1 MKEDFL
7 ETSDLI
13 GETTNYISVI
23 ANSEDAVID
32 KEIGDELPILVFRN
46 MVLLPGVAMPIT
58 VERSKSLSLIKKYDK
73 LKQPIG
79 VVAQIDSSVEEP
91 EEKDLYRVGT
101 VANILKVVTMPDGST
116 TALIN
121 GISRFEIEDFTQS
134 EPFFK
139 AKVHSLVDVEP
150 DKDDKTFK
158 ALMDTVKDTVNS
170 IIKRSS
176 RFSPEIMFALK
187 NMPNA
192 NSFVN
197 MLIYNF
203 NIPVE
208 EKQKLLEMSSV
219 VEKTLRTST
228 LLNEELQMVDLKNEI
243 QDKTKSE
250 LDKQQRDYFLQQQM
264 KSIQAELGDGVG
276 KELNDLKDKASKM
289 KWNDEVKAV
298 FEKELKK
305 LNNIHSMSPEY
316 SVQLNFLNTLV
327 DLPWGIYTKDNLSL
341 KNSQKVLDKDHF
353 GLEKVKERII
363 EYIAVLKL
371 KDNMKSPILCLVG
384 PPGVG
389 KTSLGKSIAKSLDR
403 KYVRMSLGGLRDE
416 AEIRGHRK
424 TYIGAMP
431 GRVIQNIRKAKSAN
445 PVFVLDEI
453 DKITSSSFNGDPQ
466 AAMLELLD
474 PEQNNAF
481 YDNFLEI
488 SFDLSRVMFIA
499 TANSLKDIPVAL
511 RDRMEIIDV
520 SGYILQEKLE
530 IAKRHLVPKQLEEHG
545 LKKGDVVLSDAI
557 IVSIIEGY
565 TKESGVR
572 GLERTIAKVI
582 RSTARYIAEKEAYDK
597 KITKEQLIKIL
608 GHPRF
613 EAANGLEEESYGV
626 VTGLAWTPV
635 GGDTLF
641 IEAITSKGDGKLTM
655 TGNLGDVMKE
665 SATIAHQ
672 YIKSHADEI
681 GIDFK
686 DIETQNIHVHV
697 PEGATPK
704 DGPSAGIT
712 MLTAMV
718 SAYLKRSAK
727 VKLAMTG
734 EITLRGKVLPV
745 GGLKEKVLAAKRAH
759 ITDIVLSAKNNK
771 DIEEINQDYLSGL
784 NFHYVDTMMEVLDV
798 ALDVKMK

>member
-13 GETTNYISVI
+13 GEATNYISVI
-23 ANSEDAVID
+23 ADGENSLID
-32 KEIGDELPILVFRN
+32 KEIGEELPILTLRN
-46 MVLLPGVAMPIT
+46 MVLLPGVAIPIT
-58 VERSKSLSLIKKYDK
+58 VARSKSLSLIKKYDK
-73 LKQPIG
+73 LKRPIG
-79 VVAQIDSSVEEP
+79 VVAQMDASIEEP
-91 EEKDLYRVGT
+91 ESKDLYKIGT
-101 VANILKVVTMPDGST
+101 VATILKLVTMPDGST

-121 GISRFEIEDFTQS
+121 GLSRFEIEEFTQV

-139 AKVHSLVDVEP
+139 AKIHKLVDIEP
-150 DKDDKTFK
+150 KKNDKGFK
-158 ALMDTVKDTVNS
+158 ALLDNVKDTVNR
-170 IIKRSS
+170 IIRRSS

-187 NMPNA
+187 NMPDPNTFI
-192 NSFVN
+192 NT
-197 MLIYNF
+197 LIYNF
-203 NIPVE
+203 NIPVP
-208 EKQKLLEMSSV
+208 EKQKLLEMADV
-219 VEKTLRTST
+219 AAKALRTST
-228 LLNEELQMVDLKNEI
+228 LLNEELQMVELKNEI

-250 LDKQQRDYFLQQQM
+250 LDKQQRDYFLQQQL
-264 KSIQAELGDGVG
+264 KSIQSELGDGNG
-276 KELNDLKDKASKM
+276 RDISDLKEKAAKM
-289 KWNDEVKAV
+289 KWNDEIKAV

-305 LNNIHSMSPEY
+305 LNHIHAMSPEY

-327 DLPWGIYTKDNLSL
+327 DLPWGEYTKDNLSL
-341 KNSQKVLDKDHF
+341 KNAQKILDKDHF

-431 GRVIQNIRKAKSAN
+431 GRVIQNLRKAKSAN

-466 AAMLELLD
+466 SAMLELLD
-474 PEQNNAF
+474 PEQNSAF
-481 YDNFLEI
+481 YDNFLEVG
-488 SFDLSRVMFIA
+488 FDLSHVMFIA
-499 TANSLKDIPVAL
+499 TANSLKDIPTAL
-511 RDRMEIIDV
+511 RDRMEVIDV

-530 IAKRHLVPKQLEEHG
+530 IAKRHLIPKQLEEHG
-545 LKKGDVVLSDAI
+545 LKKGDVVFSDDI
-557 IVSIIEGY
+557 ITTIIEGY
-565 TKESGVR
+565 TRESGVR
-572 GLERTIAKVI
+572 NLERVIAKVI
-582 RSTARYIAEKEAYDK
+582 RSTARYIAEKEKYDK
-597 KITKEQLIKIL
+597 KITDKQLTKIL
-608 GHPRF
+608 GAPRF
-613 EAANGLEEESYGV
+613 EVANGLENENHGV
-626 VTGLAWTPV
+626 VTGLAWTAV

-641 IEAITSKGDGKLTM
+641 IEAITCKGDGKLTM

-672 YIKSHADEI
+672 YIKSHADDL

-686 DIETQNIHVHV
+686 DIESQNIHIHV

-712 MLTAMV
+712 MLTAIT
-718 SAYLKRSAK
+718 SAYLKRSVN

-734 EITLRGKVLPV
+734 EITLRGQVLPV
-745 GGLKEKVLAAKRAH
+745 GGLKEKVLAAKRAY
-759 ITDIVLSAKNNK
+759 ITDIVLSAKNKK
-771 DIEEINQDYLSGL
+771 DIDEINPEYLTGL
-784 NFHYVDTMMEVLDV
+784 NFHYVSTMMEVLNI
-798 ALDVKMK
+798 ALGALK